1 MFVQLLGIN
10 ITIIMVLFLL
20 GTNIIMV
27 IIHTG
32 DGRAFTT
39 SDFLIQNTSSFTDRN
54 KIIHV
59 YGEVKN
65 ISDKAMTNVV
75 VKAIFYNANGKLL
88 DEFQRS
94 SELRTINPG
103 GISPFEIL
111 YINTKNVNDVKDFK
125 LSASGTAIEKSTPI
139 VLKIQSD
146 NSRLDIL
153 GFYYI
158 NGRILNE
165 GPLTAT
171 DSSAI
176 ATLYDKDGKV
186 IAIGRALAEPVN
198 IRPDGQ
204 AAFGVAVTEKL
215 QTYKIKSYS
224 LIADSNQYVSLPV
237 LLSK

>member
-1 MFVQLLGIN
+1 MLSGIS
-10 ITIIMVLFLL
+10 IIIIMVSFLF
-20 GTNIIMV
+20 GTNIMMV
-27 IIHTG
+27 IIHTEWG
-32 DGRAFTT
+32 MAFAA
-39 SDFLIQNTSSFTDRN
+39 SDFLIQKTSSFIDKN

-65 ISDKAMTNVV
+65 ISNKAMTNVV
-75 VKAIFYNANGKLL
+75 AKALFYDSNGKLL
-88 DEFQRS
+88 NEFQRS

-111 YINTKNVNDVKDFK
+111 NINTKTVNSVKDFK
-125 LSASGTAIEKSTPI
+125 LSVIGTPIEKSKPTA
-139 VLKIQSD
+139 LKIHSD

-158 NGRILNE
+158 NGRIVN
-165 GPLTAT
+165 GGTLTAT

-176 ATLYDKDGKV
+176 ATLYDRDDNV

-198 IRPDGQ
+198 INLDSH
-204 AAFGVAVTEKL
+204 AAFGLVVTEKL

-224 LIADSNQYVSLPV
+224 LIADSNQYVSLPIF
-237 LLSK
+237 LPK

>member
-1 MFVQLLGIN
+1 
-10 ITIIMVLFLL
+10 MVLLLL
-20 GTNIIMV
+20 GTNIMMV

-32 DGRAFTT
+32 SGTAFTA

-65 ISDKAMTNVV
+65 ISNKAVTNVV
-75 VKAIFYNANGKLL
+75 VKALFYNADGKLL

-111 YINTKNVNDVKDFK
+111 YINTKNVNSVKDFK
-125 LSASGTAIEKSTPI
+125 LSASGIAIEKSTPI

-153 GFYYI
+153 GF
-158 NGRILNE
+158 
-165 GPLTAT
+165 
-171 DSSAI
+171 
-176 ATLYDKDGKV
+176 
-186 IAIGRALAEPVN
+186 
-198 IRPDGQ
+198 
-204 AAFGVAVTEKL
+204 
-215 QTYKIKSYS
+215 
-224 LIADSNQYVSLPV
+224 
-237 LLSK
+237 

>member
-1 MFVQLLGIN
+1 
-10 ITIIMVLFLL
+10 MVLFLL
-20 GTNIIMV
+20 GTNIMMIIM
-27 IIHTG
+27 HTR
-32 DGRAFTT
+32 DGMAFTA
-39 SDFLIQNTSSFTDRN
+39 SNFIIQNTSSFIDRN

-65 ISDKAMTNVV
+65 ISDKAMTDVV
-75 VKAIFYNANGKLL
+75 VKALFYNANGKLL

-111 YINTKNVNDVKDFK
+111 DINTKTVNNVKDFK
-125 LSASGTAIEKSTPI
+125 LSASGTAIEKNKPI

-158 NGRILNE
+158 NGRILNG

-198 IRPDGQ
+198 IGPDSQ
-204 AAFGVAVTEKL
+204 AAFGLAVTEKL

-224 LIADSNQYVSLPV
+224 LLADSDQYASLPA

>member
-1 MFVQLLGIN
+1 LLGIN
-10 ITIIMVLFLL
+10 ITIIMVLLLL
-20 GTNIIMV
+20 GTNIMMV

-32 DGRAFTT
+32 DGTAFTAT
-39 SDFLIQNTSSFTDRN
+39 DFLIQNTSSFTDRS

-65 ISDKAMTNVV
+65 ISNKAMTNVV
-75 VKAIFYNANGKLL
+75 VKALFYNADGKLL

-111 YINTKNVNDVKDFK
+111 YINTKNVNSVKDFK
-125 LSASGTAIEKSTPI
+125 LSASGIAIEKSTPI

-158 NGRILNE
+158 NGKILNG

-198 IRPDGQ
+198 IGPDSQ
-204 AAFGVAVTEKL
+204 AAFGVAVTEKS

-237 LLSK
+237 LLFK